1 MQCDRGSWLG
11 TFTVDIKT
19 TGTLT
24 WAYTWPNTLTITHQ
38 YKRPVSDGAF
48 WLQPA
53 VRRPGQFIVIQD
65 NHYSSAWY
73 VLRLLRRKRECR
85 APG

>member
-65 NHYSSAWY
+65 NHYGTFMFYPEIWPAS
-73 VLRLLRRKRECR
+73 REGVAR
-85 APG
+85 